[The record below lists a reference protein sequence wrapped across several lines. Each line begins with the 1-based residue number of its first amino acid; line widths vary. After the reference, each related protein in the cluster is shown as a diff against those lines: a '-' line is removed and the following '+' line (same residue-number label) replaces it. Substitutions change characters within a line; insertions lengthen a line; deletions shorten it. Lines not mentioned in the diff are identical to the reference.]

1 MDELIDILDANGKPT
16 GKTALKSEAHKN
28 GWFHPTTHIWF
39 YTNKGELLLQQRAKS
54 KDTHPL
60 LWDVSVAGHIGAG
73 ENVLDSALREVEE
86 EIGLKI
92 AKTDLQKIGCFKEIH
107 KHSDDLIDC
116 EYHHTFLCEL
126 KVSLDSLIKQ
136 KSEVEALQLMPI
148 SQFEDELQNET
159 LKKKYVPHSI
169 EYYNRIIDS
178 LKHLPF
184 PIAIG
189 TPC

>member
-16 GKTALKSEAHKN
+16 GKTALKSIAHKN
-28 GWFHPTTHIWF
+28 GWFHSTTHIWF
-39 YTNKGELLLQQRAKS
+39 YTNNGELLLQQRAKS
-54 KDTHPL
+54 KDAHPL

-107 KHSDDLIDC
+107 KHSNDIIDC

-136 KSEVEALQLMPI
+136 ESEVEALQLM
-148 SQFEDELQNET
+148 SLKQFDAELQDET
-159 LKKKYVPHSI
+159 LKKKYVPHFDGYFKLVI
-169 EYYNRIIDS
+169 E
-178 LKHLPF
+178 
-184 PIAIG
+184 AIRRE
-189 TPC
+189 TRPLR